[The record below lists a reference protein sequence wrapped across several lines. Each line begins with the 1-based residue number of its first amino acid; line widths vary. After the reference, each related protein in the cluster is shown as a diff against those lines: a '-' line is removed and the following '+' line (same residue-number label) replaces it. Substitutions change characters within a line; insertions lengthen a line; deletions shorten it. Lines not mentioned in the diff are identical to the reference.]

1 MEEEDADD
9 DTSIADQT
17 LDADS
22 QDVAMD
28 EDIPVEV
35 NGVVHAK

>member
-9 DTSIADQT
+9 DSSLADQT

-22 QDVAMD
+22 QDVPMD
-28 EDIPVEV
+28 EDVPIEV
-35 NGVVHAK
+35 NGVHAK